1 MDRVAW
7 WQFTGTVTKIRRL
20 GNTLRTNRHL
30 QVNNDSQSD
39 RLVMDKT
46 TTLFLSCQFSEKGF
60 IQKVAKEHGVT
71 WKETDAPP
79 YGQAP
84 CGKFST
90 NVILHGRSC
99 KSCQQLRRN
108 LTVAAGGDPPPD
120 DPTADDGI
128 DWDNEIYHR
137 DSDAEDVPHDAV
149 SVIDPPCQVKPNDY
163 AYLAEAARETS
174 EKLLTQSTYYS
185 TLAERYDALTQ
196 PTDAIRQAEA
206 ALKAAQESAEEDRKE
221 QVTALQ
227 SLLEEG
233 SPEAD

>member
-1 MDRVAW
+1 MDEVSW
-7 WQFTGTVTKIRRL
+7 WQFQGTATQIRRI

-39 RLVMDKT
+39 RLVMDKN

-120 DPTADDGI
+120 DPI
-128 DWDNEIYHR
+128 PV
-137 DSDAEDVPHDAV
+137 EDVPHDAV
-149 SVIDPPCQVKPNDY
+149 SLIEPPCQVRPNNY

>member
-1 MDRVAW
+1 MDRVGW
-7 WQFTGTVTKIRRL
+7 WQFTGTVHQLRRL

-30 QVNNDSQSD
+30 QVNDDSHD
-39 RLVMDKT
+39 TLLVMDKK

-60 IQKVAKEHGVT
+60 VQAVANEHNVRV
-71 WKETDAPP
+71 KETDAPE

-90 NVILHGRSC
+90 DVVLHGRAC

-108 LTVAAGGDPPPD
+108 LTVAAGGDPPPA
-120 DPTADDGI
+120 DPI
-128 DWDNEIYHR
+128 P
-137 DSDAEDVPHDAV
+137 AEDVPHNAV
-149 SVIDPPCQVKPNDY
+149 SVIEPPCQVRPNDY
-163 AYLAEAARETS
+163 SFLAEAARETS

-196 PTDAIRQAEA
+196 PTDAIRQAQA
-206 ALKAAQESAEEDRKE
+206 ALKAAQESAEDDRKE
-221 QVTALQ
+221 QHTALQ

-233 SPEAD
+233 EPEAD

>member
-1 MDRVAW
+1 MDEVSW
-7 WQFTGTVTKIRRL
+7 WQFQGTATQIRRI
-20 GNTLRTNRHL
+20 GNTLRTNRHY
-30 QVNNDSQSD
+30 
-39 RLVMDKT
+39 LVMDKR
-46 TTLFLSCQFSEKGF
+46 TTLLLRIQPSEKNF
-60 IQKVAKEHGVT
+60 VEKIAKEHNLWAKPIVEP
-71 WKETDAPP
+71 KHA
-79 YGQAP
+79 QAP

-90 NVILHGRSC
+90 DVELHSRAC

-137 DSDAEDVPHDAV
+137 DSDAEDVPHDAM
-149 SVIDPPCQVKPNDY
+149 SLIEPPCQVKPNDY
-163 AYLAEAARETS
+163 ASLAEAARETS

-196 PTDAIRQAEA
+196 PTDAIRQAQE

-227 SLLEEG
+227 SLLEDG
-233 SPEAD
+233 PPEPD

>member
-7 WQFTGTVTKIRRL
+7 WQFTGTVHQLRRL

-30 QVNNDSQSD
+30 QVNDDSHD
-39 RLVMDKT
+39 TLLVMDKKT
-46 TTLFLSCQFSEKGF
+46 SLFLSCQFSEKGF
-60 IQKVAKEHGVT
+60 VQDVAKEHNVRV
-71 WKETDAPP
+71 KETDAPE
-79 YGQAP
+79 YGQAA

-90 NVILHGRSC
+90 DVILHGRAC
-99 KSCQQLRRN
+99 TSCQQLRRN

-120 DPTADDGI
+120 DPTPV
-128 DWDNEIYHR
+128 E
-137 DSDAEDVPHDAV
+137 DAKNDVV
-149 SVIDPPCQVKPNDY
+149 SVIDPPCPPKPNDY
-163 AYLAEAARETS
+163 ASLAEAARETS

-233 SPEAD
+233 SPEPD

>member
-7 WQFTGTVTKIRRL
+7 WQFTGTVTKMRRL

-39 RLVMDKT
+39 RLVMDKN

-84 CGKFST
+84 CGKYST
-90 NVILHGRSC
+90 SVILHGRSC

-120 DPTADDGI
+120 DPTPV
-128 DWDNEIYHR
+128 
-137 DSDAEDVPHDAV
+137 EDVQKDAV
-149 SVIDPPCQVKPNDY
+149 SVIDPPCSPKPNDY
-163 AYLAEAARETS
+163 ASLAEAARETS

>member
-108 LTVAAGGDPPPD
+108 LTVAAGGDPPPA
-120 DPTADDGI
+120 DPTPV
-128 DWDNEIYHR
+128 E
-137 DSDAEDVPHDAV
+137 DAPHNAV
-149 SVIDPPCQVKPNDY
+149 SVIDPPCPPKPNDY
-163 AYLAEAARETS
+163 ASLAEAARETS

-196 PTDAIRQAEA
+196 PTDAIRQAQE

-221 QVTALQ
+221 QHTALQ